1 MEAPD
6 LSTRVADLESRLA
19 ALVTTHTADRQ
30 IIDKLRRALDYDS
43 ATDAYSRSYF
53 ETALAHELRH
63 FRRDDHDR
71 LAVPLTL
78 AIVDVDHFKQINDSA
93 GHLTGDRA
101 LREVVDICRAHLQRD
116 TDVVARYGGDE
127 FALLLP
133 QTPIDSATPL
143 LQKIRRDVSACIVD
157 GIRLSV
163 SIGAATCPHH
173 GRTPRDLFAAADRA
187 LYRAKQTRDT
197 VACAE

>member
-1 MEAPD
+1 MDAPD

-19 ALVTTHTADRQ
+19 SLVTTHDADRQ
-30 IIDKLRRALDYDS
+30 IIDKLRRALDRDS
-43 ATDAYSRSYF
+43 ATDAYSRGYF

-63 FRRDDHDR
+63 FRRDEHDR

-78 AIVDVDHFKQINDSA
+78 AIVDVDHFKQINDMA
-93 GHLTGDRA
+93 GHMNGDRA
-101 LREVVDICRAHLQRD
+101 LREVVDICRSHLQRD

-127 FALLLP
+127 FALLMP

-143 LQKIRRDVSACIVD
+143 LQKIRRDVAGCVID

-163 SIGAATCPHH
+163 SIGAATCPQH

>member
-1 MEAPD
+1 MDAPD

-30 IIDKLRRALDYDS
+30 VIDKLRRALDHDS
-43 ATDAYSRSYF
+43 ATDAYSRGYF
-53 ETALAHELRH
+53 DTALAHELRH

-71 LAVPLTL
+71 LAVSLTL

-133 QTPIDSATPL
+133 QTPIESAARL
-143 LQKIRRDVSACIVD
+143 ADKIRRDVSGCIVE
-157 GIRLSV
+157 GIHLSV
-163 SIGAATCPHH
+163 SIGLASCPEH

-187 LYRAKQTRDT
+187 LYRAKQTRNA
-197 VACAE
+197 VACAD